1 MVSAARATRLGPG
14 RVFEHRHVWDGSAK
28 VSAHTVAQ
36 LMFASSTG
44 LTATAASWR
53 GRRPPRADCTARG
66 MGALHRTPRAAYA
79 SWLSGVGG
87 YFTARSHPLRTRHAA
102 HRAAVRAR
110 PRVTRL
116 VASLDE
122 WLAAAR
128 SVMNARISGVPGG
141 VGVRGSI
148 DERKLQRLA
157 RYGER
162 VQAVQGEID
171 DADALIP
178 LVLVVGATGRTGRL
192 IVRKLLL
199 GGFRVRA
206 LVRNLTSATVEKL
219 GIGCEYVKADL
230 RDKDSL
236 LDAVYGVDKVI
247 CAVESED
254 ETLQAGVRDLIR
266 VFQDARFVEF
276 GRRDSAKV
284 TLFHFQKDAHLTVWS
299 VDTGEVDSLVLPS
312 GRATA
317 AAAAAT
323 EEGGL
328 RPPTT
333 RRQALAAPRASFA
346 RNAHGNAAF
355 HGRLLD
361 VNTAYA
367 VAQTVS
373 FAAKPLNFVGFSG
386 VILRCL
392 SDGQEYTFVVR
403 TQSGTARG
411 VQFAAP
417 FRTAPGRKW
426 TTVRLAF
433 SDFLVQNCRDLSVQ
447 RQDVRDAVSLD
458 LSCVTQLE
466 VMYEARRNHGRP
478 PPSPTESAKERP
490 RRRGEFYLVMD
501 YVKAYRTQ
509 DEPEFVLVSC
519 MREAELQCPVDD
531 KRVTE
536 RALKA
541 SGLSYCIVR
550 PGLLTEEPG
559 GIRNIRFDQARLRQP
574 RSASGGHPILDAE
587 HTPPPGASA
596 LPTISRA
603 DVADICV
610 SCLLDARGC
619 NVTFDAFASWY
630 APTVKTP
637 SQGYSILF
645 GQLRPNL

>member
-1 MVSAARATRLGPG
+1 
-14 RVFEHRHVWDGSAK
+14 
-28 VSAHTVAQ
+28 
-36 LMFASSTG
+36 
-44 LTATAASWR
+44 
-53 GRRPPRADCTARG
+53 
-66 MGALHRTPRAAYA
+66 
-79 SWLSGVGG
+79 
-87 YFTARSHPLRTRHAA
+87 
-102 HRAAVRAR
+102 
-110 PRVTRL
+110 
-116 VASLDE
+116 
-122 WLAAAR
+122 
-128 SVMNARISGVPGG
+128 MNARVSGVPGG
-141 VGVRGSI
+141 VGERGSI

-162 VQAVQGEID
+162 VQAVRGEID
-171 DADALIP
+171 DADAVIP

-199 GGFRVRA
+199 GGFRVRV

-247 CAVESED
+247 CAVEAED

-284 TLFHFQKDAHLTVWS
+284 TLFSFQKDAHLTVWS

-312 GRATA
+312 RRATA

-323 EEGGL
+323 EEGL
-328 RPPTT
+328 RPPPT
-333 RRQALAAPRASFA
+333 RGQALTATHAPRASFA

-355 HGRLLD
+355 RGRLLD
-361 VNTAYA
+361 GHTAYA

-386 VILRCL
+386 IILRCL
-392 SDGQEYTFVVR
+392 SDGQEYTFVMR

-447 RQDVRDAVSLD
+447 SQDVRDAVSLD

-478 PPSPTESAKERP
+478 PLSPTGDANERP

-519 MREAELQCPVDD
+519 MREAELQCSVDD

-574 RSASGGHPILDAE
+574 RSASGDRTIRDAE

-596 LPTISRA
+596 LPIISRA

-619 NVTFDAFASWY
+619 NVTFDAFASRY
-630 APTVKTP
+630 APMVKTP
-637 SQGYSILF
+637 SQGYSTLF